1 MDIVE
6 RLRKRRIPIRYGD
19 WTDYEDDTQCHE
31 AADEIEQLRDE
42 LKFVDETRRNT
53 LQFLFGAEKKI
64 KQLHQQNAELLKAL
78 TDLYEVYRWKK
89 VGPEIDAART
99 AIAKALENK

>member
-31 AADEIEQLRDE
+31 AATEIERLREALQKIADAKIPGVIDDGYDIMGWI
-42 LKFVDETRRNT
+42 LKHRTILVDKAR
-53 LQFLFGAEKKI
+53 
-64 KQLHQQNAELLKAL
+64 KAL
-78 TDLYEVYRWKK
+78 GEK
-89 VGPEIDAART
+89 E
-99 AIAKALENK
+99 

>member
-31 AADEIEQLRDE
+31 AADEIKRLRGE
-42 LKFVDETRRNT
+42 NQK
-53 LQFLFGAEKKI
+53 
-64 KQLHQQNAELLKAL
+64 LLKAL
-78 TDLYEVYRWKK
+78 AGLYEACKWEKIS
-89 VGPEIDAART
+89 PEIDAAR
-99 AIAKALENK
+99 KALKDKE